1 MIEGRPLPRF
11 VLTDSVGQPRALP
24 VGRSCVLVVEDDTS
38 QLRRQRAHEII
49 GRHPIEVVAIAE
61 VARYRLWP
69 ARTFALAAVRKTEAQ
84 EGVTVWLDWHDAVR
98 TALAILPGQSA
109 FVVLDDAGRVV
120 FFAQGQLDEAREHA
134 LDEALARVEAVSP

>member
-1 MIEGRPLPRF
+1 MIEGGLLPRL
-11 VLTDSVGQPRALP
+11 VLQDSAGHPRTLP
-24 VGRSCVLVVEDDTS
+24 DGRSCVLVVEDDTS

-49 GRHPIEVVAIAE
+49 GRHTVEVVAIAD

-98 TALAILPGQSA
+98 TALAILPGQTA
-109 FVVLDDAGRVV
+109 FVVVDGAGCVV
-120 FFAQGQLDEAREHA
+120 FFAQGQLDEALEHA
-134 LDEALARVEAVSP
+134 LDEALTRVQALPL